1 MSNMQPYMNQAYDF
15 IHGGFATVNAQV
27 GLLIIAL
34 LAAVMMKE
42 WKQLWT
48 MSLGAVIIQIIALAF
63 MPLLTH
69 GKFALPDFLTLS
81 FWAGALAL
89 YIGFVI
95 VITAFFFLKKNVFK
109 MA

>member
-1 MSNMQPYMNQAYDF
+1 MGQAYDF

-34 LAAVMMKE
+34 IAAFLMKE

-48 MSLGAVIIQIIALAF
+48 MALMAVIVQIVAMTV
-63 MPLLTH
+63 MPLFSH
-69 GKFALPDFLTLS
+69 GKFALPDFITIG
-81 FWAGALAL
+81 FWASFAAL

-95 VITAFFFLKKNVFK
+95 VIAAFFFVKKRVVK
-109 MA
+109 AA